1 MPSHSPMSPGQPSAA
16 LPDRPEGSTQQSKA
30 QRHRHHRLINL
41 AYVLGLLLVFAL
53 SLLLLPDDTGLGK
66 LLWSERDGGS
76 HTTQ

>member
-1 MPSHSPMSPGQPSAA
+1 MPSHPSMPPGQPSAA
-16 LPDRPEGSTQQSKA
+16 LPDRSEESTQQVKA

-66 LLWSERDGGS
+66 LLWSELDAESR
-76 HTTQ
+76 TTR